1 MKILSPK
8 QIKALDIA
16 TLHRQGIESIDL
28 MHRAA
33 ETWFDHLMGVILM
46 GSEAMR
52 VAVICGPGNN
62 GGDGWAIASLAAEEF
77 SSVTVFDLQSGS
89 KSKDCR
95 YTEKS
100 FQQEAAENTQIV
112 RIKEGQALP
121 DLTDFDL
128 LIDAFLGI
136 GLSRPINGYWAEV
149 VEHFNERRLLTF
161 AVDIPSGLLA
171 DQPSVGAAIKANF
184 TFTFQQPKLIFFA
197 QEAGDYIGEWEVVDI
212 GLDENYSLEMESP
225 YHSLEPYFILQLLRR
240 RKRFS
245 HKGTF
250 GHALLIAG
258 SYGKIGAA
266 TLSARAALRAGA
278 GLVTVHLPKCGYQ
291 IMQIAFPEAM
301 CSVDP
306 HEFVF
311 SSFTEEANRYQA
323 IGVGPGL
330 GTNELT
336 VAGMQQLLAAV
347 KDQPLI
353 LDADALNIISQQP
366 EWLEKLPKGSILT
379 PHPKEFE
386 RLFGPTADSF
396 SRWEL
401 QRSKAQALG
410 LVVVLKG
417 AHTTIALPNGDLF
430 FNRTGNPGMGTAG
443 TGDALTGMIT
453 GLVAQAYLPEIAALL
468 GVFLHGAAG
477 DLAAKIGQEE
487 SLLASDLIEMIG
499 PAFSELRELLSPPD
513 DF

>member
-1 MKILSPK
+1 MKILSPR

-16 TLHRQGIESIDL
+16 TLHRQGIKSIDL

-33 ETWFDHLMGVILM
+33 EEWFDHLMGVVFM
-46 GSEAMR
+46 GSEAMK

-62 GGDGWAIASLAAEEF
+62 GGDGWAIASLAAQEF
-77 SSVTVFDLQSGS
+77 KSVTVFDLQSGT

-100 FQQEAAENTQIV
+100 FQQEAAENTTIV

-121 DLTDFDL
+121 DLSGFNL

-136 GLSRPINGYWAEV
+136 GLSRPISGYWAEV
-149 VEHFNERRLLTF
+149 VEHFNKENLFTF

-171 DQPSVGAAIKANF
+171 DQPSTGAIIRADF
-184 TFTFQQPKLIFFA
+184 TFTFQQPKLVFFA
-197 QEAGDYIGEWEVVDI
+197 AEAEEYIGEWEVVEI
-212 GLDENYSLEMESP
+212 GLDEDYALELESP
-225 YHSLEPYFILQLLRR
+225 YISLEPFLVLQLLQR

-250 GHALLIAG
+250 GHVLLIAG

-266 TLSARAALRAGA
+266 TLSARAALRSGA

-311 SSFTEEANRYQA
+311 SSLGEDLSRYQA

-336 VAGMQQLLAAV
+336 INGIKQLLAAV

-353 LDADALNIISQQP
+353 LDADALNILSLYP
-366 EWLEKLPKGSILT
+366 EWLKKIPKGSILT

-386 RLFGPTADSF
+386 RLFGPTAGSF
-396 SRWEL
+396 HRWEL
-401 QRSKAQALG
+401 QRNKAQELG
-410 LVVVLKG
+410 IIIILKG
-417 AHTTIALPNGDLF
+417 AYTTIAFPDGDLF
-430 FNRTGNPGMGTAG
+430 FNQTGNPGMGTAG
-443 TGDALTGMIT
+443 TGDVLTGMLS
-453 GLVAQAYLPEIAALL
+453 GLVAQAYPAELAALI

-477 DLAAKIGQEE
+477 DLAAQKGKQE

-499 PAFSELRELLSPPD
+499 SAFEELRELLTASED
-513 DF
+513 L